1 MKERMNRMSNT
12 LALLAPVFILYLIL
26 LVTALVDL
34 IRHWS
39 NRQNPVIWLL
49 VILLVST
56 IGSIIYFIF
65 GRKDYR

>member
-1 MKERMNRMSNT
+1 MMNT
-12 LALLAPVFILYLIL
+12 IALLVPFIILYLIL

-39 NRQNPVIWLL
+39 TRQVPVVWLI
-49 VILLVST
+49 VIIFVST
-56 IGSIIYFIF
+56 IGPIIYFIF

>member
-1 MKERMNRMSNT
+1 MMSNT
-12 LALLAPVFILYLIL
+12 LALLVPFFILYLIL
-26 LVTALVDL
+26 SVTALVDL

-39 NRQNPVIWLL
+39 TRQNPVIWLI

-56 IGSIIYFIF
+56 FGPIIYFIF

>member
-1 MKERMNRMSNT
+1 MMSNT
-12 LALLAPVFILYLIL
+12 LALLAPIFILYVIL

-34 IRHWS
+34 IRHWNS
-39 NRQNPVIWLL
+39 RQNPVVWL
-49 VILLVST
+49 VIILFVST

>member
-1 MKERMNRMSNT
+1 MMNT
-12 LALLAPVFILYLIL
+12 IALLVPFIILYLIL

-39 NRQNPVIWLL
+39 TRQVPVIWLI
-49 VILLVST
+49 VIIFVST
-56 IGSIIYFIF
+56 IGPIIYFIF

>member
-1 MKERMNRMSNT
+1 MNT
-12 LALLAPVFILYLIL
+12 IALLVPFIILYLIL

-39 NRQNPVIWLL
+39 TRQVPVIWLI
-49 VILLVST
+49 VIIFVST
-56 IGSIIYFIF
+56 IGPIIYFIF

>member
-1 MKERMNRMSNT
+1 MSNT

>member
-1 MKERMNRMSNT
+1 MSNT
-12 LALLAPVFILYLIL
+12 LALLAPIFILYVIL

-34 IRHWS
+34 IRHWNS
-39 NRQNPVIWLL
+39 RQNPVVWL
-49 VILLVST
+49 VIILFVST

>member
-1 MKERMNRMSNT
+1 MSMMSNT
-12 LALLAPVFILYLIL
+12 LALLAPIFILYVIL

-34 IRHWS
+34 IRHWNS
-39 NRQNPVIWLL
+39 RQNPVIWLV
-49 VILLVST
+49 VILFVTT

>member
-1 MKERMNRMSNT
+1 MSNT
-12 LALLAPVFILYLIL
+12 LALLVPFFILYLIL
-26 LVTALVDL
+26 SVTALVDL

-39 NRQNPVIWLL
+39 TRQNPVIWLI

-56 IGSIIYFIF
+56 FGPIIYFIF

>member
-1 MKERMNRMSNT
+1 MSMMSNT
-12 LALLAPVFILYLIL
+12 LALLAPIFILYVIL

-34 IRHWS
+34 IRHWNS
-39 NRQNPVIWLL
+39 RQNPVVWL
-49 VILLVST
+49 VIILFVST

>member
-1 MKERMNRMSNT
+1 MMSNT
-12 LALLAPVFILYLIL
+12 LALLAPIFILYVIL

-34 IRHWS
+34 IRHWNS
-39 NRQNPVIWLL
+39 RQNPVIWLV
-49 VILLVST
+49 VILFVTT